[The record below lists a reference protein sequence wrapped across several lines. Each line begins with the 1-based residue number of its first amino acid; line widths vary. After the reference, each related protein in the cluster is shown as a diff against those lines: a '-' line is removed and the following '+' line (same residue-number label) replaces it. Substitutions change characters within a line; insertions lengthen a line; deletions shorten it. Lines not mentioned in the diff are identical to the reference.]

1 MIYCSQS
8 SIVKRSSTPCSRML
22 KPWGLSHKREIK
34 PALSD
39 SPQCHTRGD
48 VTSPSREERD
58 VQKSVCLRRSEV
70 TLEVV
75 LLMRRPVTAG
85 EWVSVPLQV
94 HWMYSWKKLWSGWR
108 GEALFSWCVSINVFH
123 PMYTTDFP
131 VYISNR
137 LQGFPRKLV
146 SEWRLF
152 SRGRAVTL
160 CSSLKYCNCQK
171 CSLCLG

>member
-8 SIVKRSSTPCSRML
+8 SVVKRSWTPCSRML
-22 KPWGLSHKREIK
+22 RPWGLSHKRGIK

-58 VQKSVCLRRSEV
+58 AQKSVCLRRSEV

-75 LLMRRPVTAG
+75 LLVWRPVTAG

-131 VYISNR
+131 VYISTGCRVSPENWSVS
-137 LQGFPRKLV
+137 GGCFPEAEL
-146 SEWRLF
+146 WH
-152 SRGRAVTL
+152 
-160 CSSLKYCNCQK
+160 CNCQR